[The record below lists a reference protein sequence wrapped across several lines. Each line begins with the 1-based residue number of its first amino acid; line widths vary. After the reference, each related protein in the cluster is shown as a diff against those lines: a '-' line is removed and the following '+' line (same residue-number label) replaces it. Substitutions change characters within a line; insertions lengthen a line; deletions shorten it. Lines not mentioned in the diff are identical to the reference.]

1 MTFDLNFILW
11 IYLLLINTISFTLF
25 RTDKKRARKREWRI
39 PESALLFTS
48 LLGGS
53 LGAIIGMQFYNH
65 KTKKIK
71 FIIGMPI
78 ILILNILIVK
88 YLLTT

>member
-1 MTFDLNFILW
+1 MTLDLNFILW
-11 IYLLLINTISFTLF
+11 IYLILINLISFVLF

-53 LGAIIGMQFYNH
+53 LGAIIGMQFYKH
-65 KTKKIK
+65 KTKKMK

-78 ILILNILIVK
+78 ILIINILIVK
-88 YLLTT
+88 YLLTI